1 MFFLQPLEQF
11 EIIVYKNFL
20 NIFFFTNSLFYLFFT
35 FFSLYFFLYIS
46 RLDSYIIPKSFWEYI
61 SEEIFLVIYTMVEE
75 QSNYHYRVGFYFPI
89 MFSIF
94 LFILMSNLVGLT
106 PYGFTTTAF
115 IIKTFSLSFSFLIGL
130 TIAGFFQQGPD
141 FFNLFLPRGV
151 PKILFPLL
159 VVIETISYVS
169 RAFSLGI
176 RLFANMMSGH
186 SLLNILAGF
195 TLSLSKK
202 SIFFGF
208 LPFLIVLAITFLEV
222 GIAILQSYVFV
233 VLLCIYLNDALNDAH
248 ESH

>member
-1 MFFLQPLEQF
+1 MFFQPLEQF
-11 EIIVYKNFL
+11 EILVYKC
-20 NIFFFTNSLFYLFFT
+20 FFDTFFITNSILYLFFT
-35 FFSLYFFLYIS
+35 IFSLYFFLYI
-46 RLDSYIIPKSFWEYI
+46 PKIELFLLPKTCWEYL
-61 SEEIFLVIYTMVEE
+61 SEEIFLIIYSMVD
-75 QSNYHYRVGFYFPI
+75 QQTNRHYRLGFYFPLF
-89 MFSIF
+89 FSVF
-94 LFILMSNLVGLT
+94 LFILMSNVIGLT

-130 TIAGFFQQGPD
+130 TIAGFFQQGPR
-141 FFNLFLPRGV
+141 FFNLFLPTGV
-151 PKILFPLL
+151 PKALFPLL

-195 TLSLSKK
+195 TLTLSKK
-202 SIFFGF
+202 SIFIGIF
-208 LPFLIVLAITFLEV
+208 PFLIVLSITFLEI

-233 VLLCIYLNDALNDAH
+233 VLLCIYLNDVLNDAH